1 VRLRERLRAQA
12 RRLAGDRGRGLV
24 RSATLGLGLRPRV
37 NRAASGRAC
46 YPGGRRA
53 AVVLSADL
61 ELALAWRYARIS
73 DPLAYARQRARQGRR
88 NLEILLDL
96 CDRYGLPVTWAT
108 VGHLFLGAC
117 SRTAGQVHPELPRV
131 PHFDS
136 ELWSYRS
143 GDWFDADP
151 ASAGPSEPDWSAWYG
166 PDLVDAILRRRVPH
180 EIGCHTF
187 SHLIFSDACCSAA
200 VAAAELSCCQ
210 EAAAAFA
217 LRLRSFVFPG
227 NLAGNFPSLLAA
239 GFAAYRF
246 RTAYELDLPRKDP
259 LGMWQIP
266 EGIWLEKSYASWTTA
281 QHVSMVRRALDA
293 AIEHGLV
300 CGLWFHPETDPCN
313 VDEVFAAVAA
323 DLADRGSDL
332 WVTTMGELARWFDTH
347 AEHAPTSPLP

>member
-1 VRLRERLRAQA
+1 VEA
-12 RRLAGDRGRGLV
+12 RRLAGDRVRGLV
-24 RSATLGLGLRPRV
+24 RSASLGLGLRPRV

-46 YPGGRRA
+46 YPGGKRA

-61 ELALAWRYARIS
+61 ELAWGWRYARVPV
-73 DPLAYARQRARQGRR
+73 PLAYARQRARQGRR
-88 NLEILLDL
+88 NLQILLEL
-96 CDRYGLPVTWAT
+96 CDRYDLPVTWAT

-117 SRTAGQVHPELPRV
+117 GRTGGQTHPELPRV
-131 PHFDS
+131 PHFDN

-151 ASAGPSEPDWSAWYG
+151 TSAGPSEPDWSAWYG
-166 PDLVDAILRRRVPH
+166 PDLVEAILRRRVPH

-187 SHLIFSDACCSAA
+187 SHPIFSDAFCPAA
-200 VAAAELSCCQ
+200 VAAAELSRCQ
-210 EAAAAFA
+210 EAAAPFA

-227 NLAGNFPSLLAA
+227 NLAGNFPTLLAA

-246 RTAYELDLPRKDP
+246 QTAYDLDLPRKDP

-281 QHVSMVRRALDA
+281 QQVSMVRRALDA
-293 AIEHGLV
+293 ATQHGVV
-300 CGLWFHPETDPCN
+300 CGLWLHPETDPRN

-323 DLADRGSDL
+323 DLADRRSEL
-332 WVTTMGELARWFDTH
+332 WVTTMGELARWFENL
-347 AEHAPTSPLP
+347 AVHAPKSPLRSCS